1 MDASEDKGNFFVVH
15 LHLKKV
21 NKKKISVGVCMISEK
36 LFMSAC
42 CFHTTHRRCSLMC
55 SELEGSFSA
64 PSPLQNLSMP
74 CWHQADLVLLP
85 RGPGGWARQYFSS
98 SSLLSCSGTAGV
110 GAGHLLHWALEGKIS
125 LFHSLLLIELVWNLL
140 LITEVWTSGSV
151 PTAIDAESFI
161 SSARLLHKPFKNAA
175 LIWVRQH
182 GKTFFSAGHGSL
194 LPPLK
199 KTSCSVHVPYFLHA
213 GTMLRC

>member
-42 CFHTTHRRCSLMC
+42 CFHTTHWRCSLTC

-85 RGPGGWARQYFSS
+85 RGPGAWARQHYLFIFSS
-98 SSLLSCSGTAGV
+98 SILRYCWSWCRTPTALSSGRKNQPFSQPA
-110 GAGHLLHWALEGKIS
+110 AHWARLEPVADYWG
-125 LFHSLLLIELVWNLL
+125 VN
-140 LITEVWTSGSV
+140 
-151 PTAIDAESFI
+151 
-161 SSARLLHKPFKNAA
+161 
-175 LIWVRQH
+175 IWLYAHCYWCR
-182 GKTFFSAGHGSL
+182 KL
-194 LPPLK
+194 YIK
-199 KTSCSVHVPYFLHA
+199 C
-213 GTMLRC
+213 